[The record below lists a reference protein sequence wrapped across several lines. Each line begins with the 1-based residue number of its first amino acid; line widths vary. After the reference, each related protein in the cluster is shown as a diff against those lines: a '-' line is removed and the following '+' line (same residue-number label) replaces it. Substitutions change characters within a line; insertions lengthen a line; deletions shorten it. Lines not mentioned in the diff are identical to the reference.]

1 VGTEPGRIVGSY
13 QLEGILGRGGMGVV
27 YRARDLRLGRP
38 VALKLLA
45 DHAAG
50 DPRFRDR
57 FLRERRA
64 ATTIDHP
71 NVLPVY
77 EAGEADG
84 ELFIAMRL
92 VEGEDLES
100 LLRREGPLPLPRAGA
115 LVAQI
120 ADALDAIHAHGLI
133 HRDVKP
139 SNVLLHT
146 SGAREHA
153 YVTDFGIAKLSADA
167 TTLTDTGAFM
177 GTVDYCA
184 PEVIRGDALD
194 ARADVY
200 SLGCVLFEC
209 LTGEKPFARDT
220 HLAVVYAHLEDPPP
234 SVCERRR
241 DLPADLDVVV
251 ARALAKDPAERF
263 PSAGALAGA
272 ADAALRSGPAT
283 GAATV
288 TRATPRPRSAP
299 SGDRRRRSPAVL
311 ALLALAVVAVAAGA
325 VALLAGG
332 GSGGS
337 GSTDGGSASP
347 ADAAATPAAAAG
359 AGPAGEGR
367 SVVGSPLT
375 VAPGDAGYCSD
386 DSPEAACT
394 VLQLTLGHVDQA
406 VRADGVIT
414 GFAVRGGKGRLA
426 LRVVDG
432 RPDRRRVVAR
442 GPTVR
447 ATGEGVERF
456 SVRIPVARGQRVA
469 LELGTDGYL
478 PFRWRDE
485 ATRVDVWN
493 PPLTTTPTP
502 ALAEP
507 SAGDNY
513 EYLYNATVEPDDDHD
528 GFGDLTQDPDHGG
541 AGARCPQSNVV
552 ARGAGSSVVGV
563 GGKLFGCRRGVRTE
577 VGTTGGGVRYRLP
590 AFAGDQLAV
599 VRVADGRSS
608 ILVFDL
614 GDRRRTFAT
623 SETADDDRPA
633 DWTVSDLVVASNGN
647 AAWMAAPRGAP
658 DRTGLWT
665 RKGGKV
671 QQMDSGKLRAG
682 SLLLSPDEHAVRYSD
697 AGGLTRDSGF

>member
-1 VGTEPGRIVGSY
+1 VASEPGRIVGSY
-13 QLEGILGRGGMGVV
+13 QLEGVLGRGGMGVV

-45 DHAAG
+45 DHAAD

-77 EAGEADG
+77 EAGEVDG
-84 ELFIAMRL
+84 ELYIAMRL
-92 VEGEDLES
+92 VDGEDLES
-100 LLRREGPLPLPRAGA
+100 LLRREGPLLPPRAGA
-115 LVAQI
+115 LLAQI
-120 ADALDAIHAHGLI
+120 ADALDAIHAHGLV

-139 SNVLLHT
+139 SNVLIHT
-146 SGAREHA
+146 AGAREHA
-153 YVTDFGIAKLSADA
+153 YVTDFGIAKLSATAA
-167 TTLTDTGAFM
+167 TPLTETGAFM

-184 PEVIRGDALD
+184 PEVIRGAALD

-220 HLAVVYAHLEDPPP
+220 QLAIVYAHLEDRPP
-234 SVCERRR
+234 SVQELRPG
-241 DLPADLDVVV
+241 LPVALDAVV
-251 ARALAKDPAERF
+251 ARALAKDAGDRYD
-263 PSAGALAGA
+263 SAGALA
-272 ADAALRSGPAT
+272 DAAVAAIGSTPPT

-288 TRATPRPRSAP
+288 PRAKPPRPA
-299 SGDRRRRSPAVL
+299 RRRGRPPGA
-311 ALLALAVVAVAAGA
+311 ALAALGVGVAAATAFA
-325 VALLAGG
+325 VALLSGGGGG

-337 GSTDGGSASP
+337 GNTNAASASP
-347 ADAAATPAAAAG
+347 AGVTPAAAAG
-359 AGPAGEGR
+359 AGPSSEGR

-375 VAPGDAGYCSD
+375 AAPGDAGYCTD
-386 DSPEAACT
+386 DSPGSGCT
-394 VLQLTLGHVDQA
+394 VLQLTLGNVDQA

-414 GFAVRGGKGRLA
+414 GFAVRGAKGRLA
-426 LRVVDG
+426 LRVIDG
-432 RPDRRRVVAR
+432 RPGRRRVVAR

-447 ATGEGVERF
+447 ATGDGVERF
-456 SVRIPVARGQRVA
+456 SVRVPVARGQRVA
-469 LELGTDGYL
+469 VEQGTDGYL

-485 ATRVDVWN
+485 ATRVDIWN
-493 PPLTTTPTP
+493 PALTTTPTP
-502 ALAEP
+502 ALADA

-513 EYLYNATVEPDDDHD
+513 EYLYNATIEPDDDHD

-541 AGARCPQSNVV
+541 AGARCPQANVV
-552 ARGAGSSVVGV
+552 ARGSGSSVIRVDD
-563 GGKLFGCRRGVRTE
+563 KLFGCRQGVRTE
-577 VGTTGGGVRYRLP
+577 VGPTAGAKYRLP

-608 ILVFDL
+608 ILIYDL
-614 GDRRRTFAT
+614 GDRRRAFAT
-623 SETADDDRPA
+623 AETSDDNRPA
-633 DWTVSDLVVASNGN
+633 DWTVTDLVVAPNGD

-682 SLLLSPDEHAVRYSD
+682 SLRLGAD
-697 AGGLTRDSGF
+697 ARGVTYTDTGGRERDSGF